1 MQVQKVQQD
10 AAVRAPGRSEPD
22 EFTRLIVKLRWIGLD
37 DEADRLQR
45 VVHAFGT
52 RIGAPA
58 QAGPTS
64 TD

>member
-1 MQVQKVQQD
+1 MQIQNVHTD
-10 AAVRAPGRSEPD
+10 AATVGLRRSD
-22 EFTRLIVKLRWIGLD
+22 SAEFARLIVKLRWIGLD

-52 RIGAPA
+52 PVGAPA
-58 QAGPTS
+58 QAGPAS

>member
-1 MQVQKVQQD
+1 MQMQEVQTD
-10 AAVRAPGRSEPD
+10 AAAVGVRPNDAE
-22 EFTRLIVKLRWIGLD
+22 EFMRLILKLRWIGLD

-52 RIGAPA
+52 PLGAPA
-58 QAGPTS
+58 QAGPTC

>member
-1 MQVQKVQQD
+1 MQVQEIQ
-10 AAVRAPGRSEPD
+10 RATVPVGLRVSESD
-22 EFTRLIVKLRWIGLD
+22 EFMQLIVKLRWIGLD

-52 RIGAPA
+52 QIGAPA
-58 QAGPTS
+58 LAGPAS